1 MKNGLLTGL
10 VLAAATLTAGAV
22 KMDQMVTKKAV
33 VNGNAVR
40 NSVKQGTYAG
50 IDFKLSHK
58 KYAPDLVL
66 VFEARVKSADP
77 QVRLAVRFRRN
88 A

>member
-1 MKNGLLTGL
+1 MKNWLLIGL
-10 VLAAATLTAGAV
+10 VLVAATLTAGAV

-50 IDFKLSHK
+50 IDFKLNNK
-58 KYAPDLVL
+58 KFSPGQVL
-66 VFEARVKSADP
+66 IFEARVKSTDP
-77 QVRLAVRFRRN
+77 KVRHLERF
-88 A
+88 